1 MILSSFFFF
10 FPIVS
15 YVADLELKQLNKTRT
30 SKSADK
36 KKKKPPLFSQRTK
49 KGTAQQT
56 ENCLAE
62 HRIKKNPVVPLNRAI
77 KGQVWPLDL
86 FYCF

>member
-10 FPIVS
+10 PVVS
-15 YVADLELKQLNKTRT
+15 NVVDLELKQLNKTRT
-30 SKSADK
+30 SISADK
-36 KKKKPPLFSQRTK
+36 KKKKPPLFIQRTK

-62 HRIKKNPVVPLNRAI
+62 HQIKKNPVVPLNHAI

>member
-1 MILSSFFFF
+1 MILSSYF
-10 FPIVS
+10 FPPRFVS
-15 YVADLELKQLNKTRT
+15 YVANLELKQLNTTRT
-30 SKSADK
+30 VRECRKK

-62 HRIKKNPVVPLNRAI
+62 HQIKKILWSLSTMPSKAKCGP
-77 KGQVWPLDL
+77 
-86 FYCF
+86 